1 MDNVEL
7 SRRLTECR
15 DGRETPMATV
25 IKKKKKNTILGIKTF
40 CTWVIA
46 AFFEAWWTKKPLQ
59 SWNSSHD
66 RTWYF
71 INASN
76 DCWNLSTGSFKAIPP
91 VRRSYGYPRGPIFS
105 RWNQRA
111 VKNSWDLPPVLIWWD
126 MDRYGGFQLA
136 MGVAPQLV
144 GLFQGKSQSKMD
156 DL

>member
-1 MDNVEL
+1 MTEQANKPQLPFVKSGPMWTMWS
-7 SRRLTECR
+7 SRGGWRSA
-15 DGRETPMATV
+15 ATGG
-25 IKKKKKNTILGIKTF
+25 KPPWLRWLKKKNTILGIKTF

-136 MGVAPQLV
+136 MGVAP
-144 GLFQGKSQSKMD
+144 
-156 DL
+156 